1 MEIRVLGCSGGIGGE
16 RRTTSLMVNGNCLID
31 AGSGVNDLSLE
42 EMVAIRHIFLT
53 HSHLDHVHA
62 IPLLIDSIFDRISTP
77 IAVHG
82 LPDTLSALRDHVFNW
97 VIWPDFTAL
106 PSADEPVLTLHEMY
120 PGEVLMV
127 DGCRFE
133 MIPVNHTVPAV
144 GYLVQEEKA
153 SFAFSGDTTSND
165 TFWERLNREPSLD
178 LLFVETAFPSRS
190 RKLCEAA
197 KHYCPETLA
206 LDLAKLKHQPK
217 TYLSHAKP
225 GDEPLI
231 ASECQSLIDDRTLQI
246 LSGGE
251 LFTL

>member
-16 RRTTSLMVNGNCLID
+16 RRTTSLMINDECLID
-31 AGSGVNDLSLE
+31 AGSGVNHLSLE
-42 EMVAIRHIFLT
+42 QMAGIRHIFLT

-62 IPLLIDSIFDRISTP
+62 IPLLIDSIFDHIKTP

-82 LPDTLSALRDHVFNW
+82 LPETLAALRDHVFNW

-106 PSADEPVLTLHEMY
+106 PSADAPVLTLHEMH
-120 PGEVLMV
+120 PGEELLVG
-127 DGCRFE
+127 DCRYE

-144 GYLVQEEKA
+144 GYLLRDHV
-153 SFAFSGDTTSND
+153 SVFAFSGDTTTND
-165 TFWERLNREPSLD
+165 TFWNRLNQEEQLD

-190 RKLCEAA
+190 RALCVAA

-206 LDLAKLKHQPK
+206 LDLNKLRHQPRVF
-217 TYLSHAKP
+217 LSHAKP
-225 GDEPLI
+225 GDESLI
-231 ASECQSLIDDRTLQI
+231 ASECKSLIDDRPLKL

-251 LFTL
+251 VFKL